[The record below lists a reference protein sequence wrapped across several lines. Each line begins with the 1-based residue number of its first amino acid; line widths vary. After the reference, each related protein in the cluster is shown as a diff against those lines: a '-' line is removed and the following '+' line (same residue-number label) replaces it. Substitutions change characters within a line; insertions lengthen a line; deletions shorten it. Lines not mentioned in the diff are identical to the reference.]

1 MKTNSELQHDVMEE
15 LKWEPILNAS
25 EIGVITKNGV
35 VTLTGHV
42 DSYSKKY
49 AAEQATKR
57 VAGVKAVVESIEVKL
72 SGSSKRTDSDIAQA
86 ALNAIKW
93 HSSVPDERIKLKV
106 ENGWVYL
113 EGDVDWD
120 FQREAARTSVENL
133 LGVRGVSSQ
142 ITVKPH
148 IKPLEI
154 KEKIRKSFERSATID
169 ADNIRIETDGSKVIL
184 SGCVHSWT
192 AREDAE
198 TAAWAAPGVSQV
210 ENKIE
215 MEESLAMV

>member
-25 EIGVITKNGV
+25 EIGVITKDGV

-42 DSYSKKY
+42 DSYSKKF

-57 VAGVKAVVESIEVKL
+57 VAGVKAVVENIEVKL
-72 SGSSKRTDSDIAQA
+72 PGSSKRTDSDIAQA

-93 HSSVPDERIKLKV
+93 HSSVPDERVKLKV

-113 EGDVDWD
+113 EGDVDWA
-120 FQREAARTSVENL
+120 FQKEAARASVENL
-133 LGVRGVSSQ
+133 LGVRGVSNQ
-142 ITVKPH
+142 IS
-148 IKPLEI
+148 IKPRIKPIEV

-169 ADNIRIETDGSKVIL
+169 ADNIRIETDGSKVTL
-184 SGCVHSWT
+184 RGSVRSWT

-198 TAAWAAPGVSQV
+198 SAAWAAPGVSNV
-210 ENKIE
+210 ENKIDV
-215 MEESLAMV
+215 EESLIMV